1 MFLLLPPMCVDLYFL
16 FVCVVFYGQKVDIG
30 MLSIIGLPE
39 RAKPNQE
46 MRSTIFLCQKK
57 RQNGGRISQRVCI
70 SHSLFNK
77 ADFLG
82 ERA

>member
-30 MLSIIGLPE
+30 TLSIIGLPE
-39 RAKPNQE
+39 RAKHNLS
-46 MRSTIFLCQKK
+46 MSKK